1 MSNSENSDSR
11 FCCPNAAFDIVAIA
25 ASAGGFKALQQL
37 LADLPANFPTPV
49 VVLLHIPANHHS
61 LLAELLNHHTSLPVQ
76 QVNASTHLQSGTIY
90 TAPPNYHLLVNRDGT
105 FTLSSTPLLH
115 YVRPSATCLF
125 ESIANNFF
133 DRAIAVILTGKGEDG
148 SDGAQMIKRQGGV
161 VIAQNQ
167 QSCEHFSM
175 PQAAISTGAVDYVLP
190 LSEIASRL
198 TTLVHLNS

>member
-1 MSNSENSDSR
+1 MNHPKNSDSH
-11 FCCPNAAFDIVAIA
+11 FCCPDAAFDIVAIA

-37 LADLPANFPTPV
+37 LADLPADFPTPV
-49 VVLLHIPANHHS
+49 VVLLHVPANHHS
-61 LLAELLNHHTSLPVQ
+61 LLAELLNHYARLPVQ
-76 QVNASTHLQSGTIY
+76 QVNTKTHLQAGTIY

-105 FTLSSTPLLH
+105 VTLSSTPLLH

-125 ESIANNFF
+125 ESIANNFLN
-133 DRAIAVILTGKGEDG
+133 RAIAVILTGKGEDG

-175 PQAAISTGAVDYVLP
+175 PEAAISTGAVDYVLP
-190 LSEIASRL
+190 LNQIASQL
-198 TTLVHLNS
+198 ITLVHLHS